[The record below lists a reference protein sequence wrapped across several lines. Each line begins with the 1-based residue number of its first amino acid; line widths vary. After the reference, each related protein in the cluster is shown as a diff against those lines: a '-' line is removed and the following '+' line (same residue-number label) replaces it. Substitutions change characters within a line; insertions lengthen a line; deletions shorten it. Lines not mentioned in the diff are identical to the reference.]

1 MENEKRIK
9 MNEFKVKKGLIV
21 TGSGSTIF
29 DVQGSQGQLFSVTD
43 SLIGEL
49 FSVNDISGIP
59 IFTVNSDDTINM
71 GTYGAEAIKING
83 STTTISNL
91 VITGT
96 GVVTNLNADLLD
108 GNHASYFIN
117 TSNIGSQSVSYATSA
132 GNADTVDGE
141 HSSVFALHR
150 GEGRNYI
157 DYSRYVYNNG
167 AYSGTGWIE
176 PSDLGV
182 RYASSAG
189 NASTSTTLQTTRTIN
204 GTNFNGSSSIETS
217 YWGATRTITIG
228 NTIRSVNGSGNL
240 SWSLSEIGA
249 PSTTGVGA
257 SGNWGIS
264 ISGNASKL
272 DPLSGD
278 GNYKL
283 AYTADGARTNSGEW
297 GRAVMYYVPNGQ
309 TYGIRVDR
317 ADYSDSTGSAN
328 VASGANGDFY
338 VDDNYGNTIVGLYNA
353 SRLQGVFAMGNAYKL
368 SADGTSASNHYGIAW
383 SHPNAGGT
391 ASNLTDHGVLIQ
403 VAGQTK
409 VALSSSIW
417 CVGDIIAYSDA
428 RVKTN
433 IQIIDNPL
441 DRIKK
446 VRGVTFTR
454 TDFEDKE
461 KRYAG
466 VIAQEMIEALPEVV
480 TENADGELSVSYGN
494 VVSLLIE
501 SIKEQQKQ
509 IEELKEL
516 VNQHIQNNSK

>member
-117 TSNIGSQSVSYATSA
+117 TSNIGSQSVSYAT
-132 GNADTVDGE
+132 
-141 HSSVFALHR
+141 
-150 GEGRNYI
+150 
-157 DYSRYVYNNG
+157 
-167 AYSGTGWIE
+167 
-176 PSDLGV
+176 
-182 RYASSAG
+182 SAG

-516 VNQHIQNNSK
+516 VNQHIQNNNTIIN